1 MEDKIVGSDL
11 INLKVASRNLRKKG
25 SLKCPFNIKRAV
37 EVFWSASGSSV
48 PSLDTRT
55 TKNKIMSEIWDLI
68 YALCKNAF

>member
-25 SLKCPFNIKRAV
+25 SLKCLFNIKRAV

>member
-11 INLKVASRNLRKKG
+11 INLKVASQNLRKKE

-48 PSLDTRT
+48 PS
-55 TKNKIMSEIWDLI
+55 
-68 YALCKNAF
+68 